1 MRGMGTLYLVR
12 HGQASFGA
20 DDYDNLSPRG
30 REQAERLGH
39 YWQAREQSF
48 DAVYTGTLR
57 RHVQTLEGIASQLHG
72 LPAAQALPAL
82 NEYDSHA
89 LIRSIYPEPL
99 GKADT
104 PERYRQHFRLLCDA
118 LAQWMSGVITPEGM
132 PSWDEFSGGI
142 RTALEQ
148 IRHQHPDGNVL
159 LVSSGGP
166 ISTAVGQVLG
176 TTPEASIALNMRIRN
191 SAVTEFSISPKRL
204 MLQTFNTVNHL
215 DAPETRDWITFA

>member
-30 REQAERLGH
+30 KDQAARLGQ
-39 YWQAREQSF
+39 YWQERGQRF
-48 DAVYTGTLR
+48 DAVITGTLR
-57 RHVQTLEGIASQLHG
+57 RHTQTLEGIASQLPG
-72 LPAAQALPAL
+72 LPAAEAIPAL

-89 LIRSIYPEPL
+89 LIRAIHPEPL

-104 PERYRQHFRLLCDA
+104 PELYRAHFRMLCDA

-132 PSWDEFSGGI
+132 PSWDAFSGGI
-142 RTALEQ
+142 RSALER

-166 ISTAVGQVLG
+166 ISTAVTQVLG

-204 MLQTFNTVNHL
+204 MLQTFNTLNHL
-215 DAPETRDWITFA
+215 DTPETRDWVTFA